1 MAAIT
6 GTATPGT
13 AEFII
18 DNLKLTDCKT
28 IKTSFLRSN
37 ITIEVLEKK
46 DKAKQQV
53 AKLVSDRFNGMCGI
67 VYCAKRQD
75 AVEVAH
81 QLKEEGITVT
91 YVHGTLS
98 DIDRAKN
105 MEQWTDGH
113 ALVMCA
119 TKCFGMGIDKA
130 DVRFIIHFTVP
141 SCLEEFYQEI
151 GRAGRD
157 GTPAT
162 CISLFKFENR
172 SIHLHHIFQIDD
184 AVVQIKRYE
193 KLNQASDFFSNDG
206 ECRHL
211 NILSYF
217 GEDTT
222 ACEDRC
228 DVCIRDKRPSEISED
243 SMKQLT
249 LLVLQCL
256 IELLPCCQTGIHAS
270 VHLLCQVLMGS
281 LSADVLINN
290 LDRLPSY
297 GKGKTILTG
306 RSAMKSLNKLVYKLI
321 IKGNIKEVLS
331 NNKKTVVLELGQFT
345 DLLSVSI

>member
-1 MAAIT
+1 M
-6 GTATPGT
+6 
-13 AEFII
+13 
-18 DNLKLTDCKT
+18 
-28 IKTSFLRSN
+28 
-37 ITIEVLEKK
+37 
-46 DKAKQQV
+46 
-53 AKLVSDRFNGMCGI
+53 
-67 VYCAKRQD
+67 
-75 AVEVAH
+75 
-81 QLKEEGITVT
+81 
-91 YVHGTLS
+91 
-98 DIDRAKN
+98 
-105 MEQWTDGH
+105 
-113 ALVMCA
+113 
-119 TKCFGMGIDKA
+119 
-130 DVRFIIHFTVP
+130 
-141 SCLEEFYQEI
+141 
-151 GRAGRD
+151 
-157 GTPAT
+157 
-162 CISLFKFENR
+162 
-172 SIHLHHIFQIDD
+172 HHIFQIDD

-217 GEDTT
+217 DEDTT

-228 DVCIRDKRPSEISED
+228 DVCIRDKRLSEISED

-270 VHLLCQVLMGS
+270 VHLLCQVLMRS